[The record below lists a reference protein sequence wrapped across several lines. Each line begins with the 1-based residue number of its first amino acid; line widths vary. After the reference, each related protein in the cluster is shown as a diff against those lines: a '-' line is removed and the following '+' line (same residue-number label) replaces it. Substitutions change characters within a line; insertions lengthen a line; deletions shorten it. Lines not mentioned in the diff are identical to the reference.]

1 MTKKLL
7 APAIVLS
14 LVGLSVS
21 PALAANKAGDS
32 CKVAGRVVTTSV
44 QKLACSKV
52 AKKLY
57 WVALTANKAGAP
69 CKVAGRIVTTSVQNL
84 VCAKVAKNLKWVA
97 LTAPA
102 ATTTTVAPTTTVAAT
117 TTTTTIAVV
126 KPIVTLL
133 RAGGTSTSPSVNYTV
148 TGDKDIDCTTLSTV
162 IGVDFA
168 TKYISAINS
177 VVQTSAK
184 VCTVNAQS
192 RAERD
197 NTAYDTVL
205 SAAATFAIADTSG
218 NVQTVLLGSP
228 QTIWV
233 TRAP

>member
-1 MTKKLL
+1 MKKLL

-14 LVGLSVS
+14 LFGLSIS
-21 PALAANKAGDS
+21 PALAANKVGDS

-44 QKLACSKV
+44 QK
-52 AKKLY
+52 
-57 WVALTANKAGAP
+57 
-69 CKVAGRIVTTSVQNL
+69 L

-117 TTTTTIAVV
+117 TTTTIAAV
-126 KPIVTLL
+126 KPVVTLL
-133 RAGGTSTSPSVNYTV
+133 REGGTSTSASVNYTV
-148 TGDKDIDCTTLSTV
+148 TGDKDINCATLSTV

-168 TKYISAINS
+168 TKYISVINS
-177 VVQTSAK
+177 VVQTSAR

-197 NTAYDTVL
+197 NTAYETVL
-205 SAAATFAIADTSG
+205 SAATTFAVADTSG

-228 QTIWV
+228 QSIWV

>member
-1 MTKKLL
+1 MKKLL

-14 LVGLSVS
+14 LFGLSVS
-21 PALAANKAGDS
+21 PALAANKVGDS

-44 QKLACSKV
+44 QK
-52 AKKLY
+52 
-57 WVALTANKAGAP
+57 
-69 CKVAGRIVTTSVQNL
+69 L

-117 TTTTTIAVV
+117 TTTTIAAV
-126 KPIVTLL
+126 KPVVTLL

-148 TGDKDIDCTTLSTV
+148 TGDKDLDCTTLSTV

-192 RAERD
+192 RAARD

>member
-1 MTKKLL
+1 MKKLL

-14 LVGLSVS
+14 LIGLSGS
-21 PALAANKAGDS
+21 PALAANKEGAKCLTAG
-32 CKVAGRVVTTSV
+32 KIVTVSG
-44 QKLACSKV
+44 
-52 AKKLY
+52 KKL
-57 WVALTANKAGAP
+57 V
-69 CKVAGRIVTTSVQNL
+69 CKKF
-84 VCAKVAKNLKWVA
+84 AKSLKWVA
-97 LTAPA
+97 LTTPA
-102 ATTTTVAPTTTVAAT
+102 VTTTTAAPTTTVAAT
-117 TTTTTIAVV
+117 TTTTTIAAV
-126 KPIVTLL
+126 KPVVTLL

-148 TGDKDIDCTTLSTV
+148 TGDKDLDCTTLSTV
-162 IGVDFA
+162 IGVDFT

-197 NTAYDTVL
+197 NTVYDTVL
-205 SAAATFAIADTSG
+205 SAATTFAIADTSG

>member
-1 MTKKLL
+1 MKKLL

-44 QKLACSKV
+44 QKL
-52 AKKLY
+52 
-57 WVALTANKAGAP
+57 
-69 CKVAGRIVTTSVQNL
+69 

-102 ATTTTVAPTTTVAAT
+102 ATTTIVAPTTTVAAT

-133 RAGGTSTSPSVNYTV
+133 REKGTSTSPSVNYTV
-148 TGDKDIDCTTLSTV
+148 SGDKDLDCKTLSTV
-162 IGVDFA
+162 IGVDFS

-177 VVQTSAK
+177 VVQTSAR

-192 RAERD
+192 RAARD
-197 NTAYDTVL
+197 NTAYETVL
-205 SAAATFAIADTSG
+205 SAATTFSIADTSG
-218 NVQTVLLGSP
+218 NVQTSLLGSP

>member
-1 MTKKLL
+1 MKKLL

-14 LVGLSVS
+14 LIGLSVS

-44 QKLACSKV
+44 QK
-52 AKKLY
+52 
-57 WVALTANKAGAP
+57 
-69 CKVAGRIVTTSVQNL
+69 L

-117 TTTTTIAVV
+117 TTTTIAAV
-126 KPIVTLL
+126 KPVVTLL
-133 RAGGTSTSPSVNYTV
+133 RAGGTSTSSSVNYTV
-148 TGDKDIDCTTLSTV
+148 TGDKDLDCTTLSTV

-192 RAERD
+192 RAARD

>member
-1 MTKKLL
+1 MKKLL

-21 PALAANKAGDS
+21 PALAANKVGDS

-44 QKLACSKV
+44 QK
-52 AKKLY
+52 
-57 WVALTANKAGAP
+57 
-69 CKVAGRIVTTSVQNL
+69 L

-133 RAGGTSTSPSVNYTV
+133 REKGTSTSPSVNYTV
-148 TGDKDIDCTTLSTV
+148 SGDKDLDCKTLSTV
-162 IGVDFA
+162 VGVDFS

-177 VVQTSAK
+177 VVQTSAR

-192 RAERD
+192 RAARD
-197 NTAYDTVL
+197 NTAYETVL
-205 SAAATFAIADTSG
+205 SAATTFSIADTSG
-218 NVQTVLLGSP
+218 NVQTSLLGSP

>member
-1 MTKKLL
+1 MKKLL

-14 LVGLSVS
+14 LIGLSGS
-21 PALAANKAGDS
+21 PALAENKAGDS

-44 QKLACSKV
+44 QKL
-52 AKKLY
+52 
-57 WVALTANKAGAP
+57 
-69 CKVAGRIVTTSVQNL
+69 

-102 ATTTTVAPTTTVAAT
+102 STTTTAAPTTTVAAT

-133 RAGGTSTSPSVNYTV
+133 REKGTSTSPSVNYTV
-148 TGDKDIDCTTLSTV
+148 SGDKDLDCKTLSTV
-162 IGVDFA
+162 IGVDFS

-177 VVQTSAK
+177 VVQTSAR

-192 RAERD
+192 RAARD
-197 NTAYDTVL
+197 NTAYETVL
-205 SAAATFAIADTSG
+205 SAAATFSIADTSG
-218 NVQTVLLGSP
+218 NVQTSLLGSP

>member
-1 MTKKLL
+1 MAKKLL

-14 LVGLSVS
+14 LFGLSIS
-21 PALAANKAGDS
+21 PALAANKVGDS

-44 QKLACSKV
+44 QK
-52 AKKLY
+52 
-57 WVALTANKAGAP
+57 
-69 CKVAGRIVTTSVQNL
+69 L

-117 TTTTTIAVV
+117 TTTTIAAV
-126 KPIVTLL
+126 KPVVTLL

-148 TGDKDIDCTTLSTV
+148 TGDKDLDCTTLSTV

-192 RAERD
+192 RAPRD
-197 NTAYDTVL
+197 NTTYDTVL

>member
-1 MTKKLL
+1 MKKLL

-14 LVGLSVS
+14 LFGLSIS
-21 PALAANKAGDS
+21 PALAANKVGDS

-44 QKLACSKV
+44 QKL
-52 AKKLY
+52 
-57 WVALTANKAGAP
+57 
-69 CKVAGRIVTTSVQNL
+69 
-84 VCAKVAKNLKWVA
+84 VCAKVAKKLKWVA

-102 ATTTTVAPTTTVAAT
+102 ATTTTAAPTTTVAAT
-117 TTTTTIAVV
+117 TTTTIAAV
-126 KPIVTLL
+126 KPVVTLL
-133 RAGGTSTSPSVNYTV
+133 REGGTSTSASVNYTV
-148 TGDKDIDCTTLSTV
+148 TGDKDINCATLSTV

>member
-1 MTKKLL
+1 MKKLL

-21 PALAANKAGDS
+21 PALAENKAGDS

-44 QKLACSKV
+44 QKL
-52 AKKLY
+52 
-57 WVALTANKAGAP
+57 
-69 CKVAGRIVTTSVQNL
+69 

-102 ATTTTVAPTTTVAAT
+102 STTTTAAPTTTVAAT

-133 RAGGTSTSPSVNYTV
+133 REKGTSTSPSVNYTV
-148 TGDKDIDCTTLSTV
+148 SGDKDLDCKTLSTV
-162 IGVDFA
+162 IGVDFS

-177 VVQTSAK
+177 VVQTSAR

-192 RAERD
+192 RAARD
-197 NTAYDTVL
+197 NTAYETVL
-205 SAAATFAIADTSG
+205 SAAATFSIADTSG
-218 NVQTVLLGSP
+218 NVQTSLLGSP

>member
-1 MTKKLL
+1 MKKLL

-14 LVGLSVS
+14 LIGLSVS

-44 QKLACSKV
+44 QKL
-52 AKKLY
+52 
-57 WVALTANKAGAP
+57 
-69 CKVAGRIVTTSVQNL
+69 

-102 ATTTTVAPTTTVAAT
+102 STTTTVASTTTVAAT

-133 RAGGTSTSPSVNYTV
+133 REKGTSTSPSVNYTV
-148 TGDKDIDCTTLSTV
+148 SGDKDLDCKTLSTV
-162 IGVDFA
+162 IGVDFS

-177 VVQTSAK
+177 VVQTSAR

-192 RAERD
+192 RAARD
-197 NTAYDTVL
+197 NTAYETVL
-205 SAAATFAIADTSG
+205 SAATTFSIADTSG
-218 NVQTVLLGSP
+218 NVQTSLLGSP

>member
-1 MTKKLL
+1 MKKLL

-14 LVGLSVS
+14 LVTLSGS
-21 PALAANKAGDS
+21 PALAASKAGDS

-44 QKLACSKV
+44 QKL
-52 AKKLY
+52 
-57 WVALTANKAGAP
+57 
-69 CKVAGRIVTTSVQNL
+69 

-102 ATTTTVAPTTTVAAT
+102 PTTTTAAPTTTVAAT
-117 TTTTTIAVV
+117 TTTTTVAAAT
-126 KPIVTLL
+126 KPVVTLL
-133 RAGGTSTSPSVNYTV
+133 REKGTSTSPSVNYTV
-148 TGDKDIDCTTLSTV
+148 SGDKDLDCKTLSIV
-162 IGVDFA
+162 IGVDFS

-177 VVQTSAK
+177 IVQTSAR

-192 RAERD
+192 RAARD
-197 NTAYDTVL
+197 NTAYETVL
-205 SAAATFAIADTSG
+205 SAATTFSIADTSG
-218 NVQTVLLGSP
+218 NVQTSLLGSP

>member
-1 MTKKLL
+1 MHSTTFKKIL

-14 LVGLSVS
+14 LIGLSGS
-21 PALAANKAGDS
+21 TAFAANKEGAKCTTAG
-32 CKVAGRVVTTSV
+32 K
-44 QKLACSKV
+44 
-52 AKKLY
+52 
-57 WVALTANKAGAP
+57 
-69 CKVAGRIVTTSVQNL
+69 IVTVSGKKL
-84 VCAKVAKNLKWVA
+84 VCAKVAKTLKWVA
-97 LTAPA
+97 VGGKAV
-102 ATTTTVAPTTTVAAT
+102 TTTTVAPTTTVAAT
-117 TTTTTIAVV
+117 TTTTVAAAV
-126 KPIVTLL
+126 KPVVTLL
-133 RAGGTSTSPSVNYTV
+133 REKGTSTSASVNYTV
-148 TGDKDIDCTTLSTV
+148 TGDKDINCATLSTV

-197 NTAYDTVL
+197 NTVYDTVL

>member
-1 MTKKLL
+1 MAKKLL

-14 LVGLSVS
+14 LVTLSGS
-21 PALAANKAGDS
+21 PVLAAIKAGDS
-32 CKVAGRVVTTSV
+32 CKVAGRVVSTSV
-44 QKLACSKV
+44 QK
-52 AKKLY
+52 
-57 WVALTANKAGAP
+57 
-69 CKVAGRIVTTSVQNL
+69 L
-84 VCAKVAKNLKWVA
+84 VCAKVAKKLKWVA

-102 ATTTTVAPTTTVAAT
+102 PTTTTTVAPTTTVAAT
-117 TTTTTIAVV
+117 TTTTTIAAV

-148 TGDKDIDCTTLSTV
+148 TGDRDLDCTTLSTV

-192 RAERD
+192 RAARD